1 MEIKNE
7 AFEKTGRFYIEK
19 NDETTAEMYYQ
30 LPDKN
35 TLLIVHTEVD
45 ESLEGKG
52 IGKQLVAAAVDY
64 ARNNS
69 LRVIATCSFAK
80 KVLDRT
86 KEFAD
91 VYNAEKNKS

>member
-1 MEIKNE
+1 MKIKNE

-19 NDETTAEMYYQ
+19 NNVTTAEMDYQ

-45 ESLEGKG
+45 ESLGGKG
-52 IGKQLVAAAVDY
+52 IGKQLVAAAVDH

-69 LRVIATCSFAK
+69 LQISATCPFAK
-80 KVLDRT
+80 KVLEGT

-91 VYNAEKNKS
+91 VFNAEKNKS

>member
-7 AFEKTGRFYIEK
+7 ALESAGRFYIEK
-19 NDETTAEMYYQ
+19 NNDAIAELDYQ
-30 LPDKN
+30 LPGKN

-45 ESLEGKG
+45 ESLSGKG

-69 LRVIATCSFAK
+69 LRVSATCPFAK

-86 KEFAD
+86 KAFAD
-91 VYNAEKNKS
+91 VYNAEKNNS